1 MSSHDDRPGEDDGDA
16 PPDPWFATDAGRR
29 GDTAGGTARDAA
41 GGWPAPTTPPSTDP
55 WLPPAPP
62 APPPGATWSS
72 PAQDAPGWATP
83 RPTPAGEGWPPPSP
97 TAPGPA
103 VGWPPP
109 TAPGPAPGDA
119 WSPPPASP
127 AYSVP
132 VSPAYADGYA
142 PPSSVPPPMVT
153 PPAPPAPPARADRRR
168 LLLAGLAV
176 VVVAAVVAGFL
187 VTRSGDDEPGLTLGE
202 VGESIGNAVVRT
214 GPGEEARPLEEG
226 ETVLAGWVVEA
237 VGGAVAID
245 LAGGGVVRF
254 DTGAEL
260 TFTDLARDPETG
272 EVEGESDPVI
282 EVEGGRTWF
291 NPAGEAASAEIP
303 LRIPDGEV
311 TTEGNPVAVDCS
323 ASCSVEA
330 PGGGVLLTTGDQE
343 LSPAPNEVVTI
354 EGAGTLALDSGSSPS
369 SWAQQNLDAD
379 AEADLPPPDT
389 VEGGGVKALGTF
401 DGTYE
406 LTLTVTGPPGG
417 DAIPEELKYQQG
429 EVFDVSLIVDGA
441 ACAAPPC
448 DVGVSAN
455 DGAAGTAHVES
466 GAVTLDVTQPI
477 DCFDEAFTTVVVAGI
492 GVTTVHADLSV
503 TDVRQDDGRW
513 VATAVE
519 GTGTL
524 AATLTTPCNEG
535 ETLGTATSPVTFSA
549 RISG

>member
-1 MSSHDDRPGEDDGDA
+1 
-16 PPDPWFATDAGRR
+16 
-29 GDTAGGTARDAA
+29 
-41 GGWPAPTTPPSTDP
+41 
-55 WLPPAPP
+55 
-62 APPPGATWSS
+62 
-72 PAQDAPGWATP
+72 
-83 RPTPAGEGWPPPSP
+83 
-97 TAPGPA
+97 
-103 VGWPPP
+103 
-109 TAPGPAPGDA
+109 
-119 WSPPPASP
+119 
-127 AYSVP
+127 
-132 VSPAYADGYA
+132 
-142 PPSSVPPPMVT
+142 MV
-153 PPAPPAPPARADRRR
+153 APPAPPARTGRRR
-168 LLLAGLAV
+168 LVLAGLAV
-176 VVVAAVVAGFL
+176 IVVAAVVAGFL
-187 VTRSGDDEPGLTLGE
+187 VTRSGDDEAGLTFGE
-202 VGESIGNAVVRT
+202 VGQSTGSAVVRT

-260 TFTDLARDPETG
+260 TFTDLARDPESG
-272 EVEGESDPVI
+272 EVEGEPDPVI

-291 NPAGEAASAEIP
+291 NPAGEAATAEIP

-323 ASCSVEA
+323 GSCTVEA
-330 PGGGVLLTTGDQE
+330 PAGGVLLATGDQE

-369 SWAQQNLDAD
+369 PWAQQNLDAD
-379 AEADLPPPDT
+379 VEADLPAPDS
-389 VEGGGVKALGTF
+389 VEGGGVKALGAF
-401 DGTYE
+401 DGSYA

-417 DAIPEELKYQQG
+417 DAIPEDLEYQQG
-429 EVFDVSLIVDGA
+429 EVFNVSLTVDGA

-448 DVGVSAN
+448 DAGVSAN

-466 GAVTLDVTQPI
+466 GAVTLDFTQPI
-477 DCFDEAFTTVVVAGI
+477 DCFDETFTTVVVAGI
-492 GVTTVHADLSV
+492 GVTTVHADLTV
-503 TDVRQDDGRW
+503 TDVRQDGDRW

-524 AATLTTPCNEG
+524 AAALSTPCNDG